1 LKVIE
6 SRGLGKG
13 FSKVVA
19 LDGLSFGVES
29 GAITGLIGPNGAGK
43 TTAIKIMLGLLRP
56 DEGSVL
62 VFGER
67 PWGNPRVA
75 ERVGVVLEKPHF
87 PFSMKVEDYLT
98 RVARMHGYPSSK
110 ALDDLRRVGLDQAR
124 DRRIGKLS
132 AGMLQKFALVHA
144 LMNEPELVIAD
155 EPTSNLDPQ
164 VRNEVLGLIVSL
176 NKERGATF
184 LISSHLLP
192 ELSRVCDT
200 AVIISK
206 GRMVGSGNLQDLYR
220 SFGAEVARVTTD
232 SPGVLAEAI
241 RSLAYVVS
249 VEVSGENLVVETSQD
264 AAEGQLYLDIPRL
277 AAQVH
282 ARLYGIESKNASLEE
297 LFRKAVSSD
306 QEKGGKAA

>member
-1 LKVIE
+1 MKVVE

-43 TTAIKIMLGLLRP
+43 TTAIKILLGLLRP
-56 DEGSVL
+56 DEGSVQ

-75 ERVGVVLEKPHF
+75 ERVGAVFEKPHF
-87 PFSMKVEDYLT
+87 PFGMDVEDYLT
-98 RVARMHGYPSSK
+98 RIARMHGFPPSK
-110 ALDDLRRVGLDQAR
+110 ALDDLRRVGLDSVR
-124 DRRIGKLS
+124 ERKIGKLS

-144 LMNEPELVIAD
+144 LINEPELVVAD

-176 NKERGATF
+176 NKERGTTF

-206 GRMVGSGNLQDLYR
+206 GKMVGSGNLQDLYR
-220 SFGAEVARVTTD
+220 SFGAEVVRVTTD
-232 SPGVLAEAI
+232 SPRNLAEAI
-241 RSLAYVVS
+241 RSLGYVVS
-249 VEVSGENLVVETSQD
+249 VEVSGENLIVEASQD
-264 AAEGQLYLDIPRL
+264 AVEGELYMDIPKL
-277 AAQVH
+277 AVQVH

-306 QEKGGKAA
+306 VEKKGEAS

>member
-6 SRGLGKG
+6 SRELGKG

-87 PFSMKVEDYLT
+87 PFGMKVEDYLS
-98 RVARMHGYPSSK
+98 RIARMHGYPPSK
-110 ALDDLRRVGLDQAR
+110 ALDDLKSVGLAEVR
-124 DRRIGKLS
+124 ERRIGKLS

-144 LMNEPELVIAD
+144 LINEPELVIAD
-155 EPTSNLDPQ
+155 EPTSNLDPR
-164 VRNEVLGLIVSL
+164 VRSEVLGLIVSL
-176 NKERGATF
+176 NKEKRTTF

-206 GRMVGSGNLQDLYR
+206 GKLVGSGNLQDLYR

-232 SPGVLAEAI
+232 NPASLAEAI

-249 VEVSGENLVVETSQD
+249 VEVSGENLVVETSQG
-264 AAEGQLYLDIPRL
+264 APEGQLYVDVPRL
-277 AAQVH
+277 TAQVH
-282 ARLYGIESKNASLEE
+282 AKLYGIESKSASLEE
-297 LFRKAVSSD
+297 LFRKATASD
-306 QEKGGKAA
+306 RAKGGEAA